1 MAQMAKTKPNGPVA
15 AGVLAAGIG
24 AFVMGLLTT
33 AAAASAGIAGALN
46 WYGPVGPLS
55 GKSLGA
61 VIVWLVAWALLGSS
75 WRGKEVTFGPVY
87 RWTLILVILG
97 LLLTFPPF
105 FDLFE

>member
-24 AFVMGLLTT
+24 AGVWGLLTT
-33 AAAASAGIAGALN
+33 AAAASAGIAGALKRD
-46 WYGPVGPLS
+46 GPVGPLS

-105 FDLFE
+105 FDLFD